1 MTGLLGS
8 KTGGWVPTSGG
19 LERLGVVM
27 APFGTCEVTHAL
39 KIAGMVCA
47 ACAEIITEGLTALQ
61 GVRRVD
67 ADWRRS
73 RVSVTYDLTQVRLEA
88 LEKLLTEIGFPP
100 DPGLPHRLRR
110 DWWRFADQ
118 NTLDHCTHRSA
129 CCSKP
134 PR

>member
-1 MTGLLGS
+1 
-8 KTGGWVPTSGG
+8 
-19 LERLGVVM
+19 
-27 APFGTCEVTHAL
+27 
-39 KIAGMVCA
+39 MVCA

-61 GVRRVD
+61 GVLRVD
-67 ADWRRS
+67 ADWHRS
-73 RVSVTYDLTQVRLEA
+73 RVTVTYDLKQVRLEA

-110 DWWRFADQ
+110 DWWRFVDQ
-118 NTLDHCTHRSA
+118 NTLDHCQHRSA